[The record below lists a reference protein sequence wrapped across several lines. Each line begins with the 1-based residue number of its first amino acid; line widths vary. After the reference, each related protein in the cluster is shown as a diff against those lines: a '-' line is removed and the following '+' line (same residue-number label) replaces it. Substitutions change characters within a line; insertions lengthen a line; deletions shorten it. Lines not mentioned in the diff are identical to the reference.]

1 MKDNMNKTNRLS
13 TTLSSSSTSNNNN
26 NTNNNNAVVQ
36 QQQQQQTQQRNRNVK
51 QQQNTTTSATAN
63 GNVSNSVGQQQ
74 QQQQKKSFFNPK
86 LITSQIIALQCFHYS
101 VLCICYQCNHVL
113 FGTSITIDRIFTDH
127 YIRTSLYRSG
137 SSDMIAIILASVLGY
152 VLFHVVST
160 FCSKQIK
167 KKRIKNAK

>member
-1 MKDNMNKTNRLS
+1 MNKTNRLS

-74 QQQQKKSFFNPK
+74 QQQKKSFFNPK

-137 SSDMIAIILASVLGY
+137 SSDMIAIMLASVLGY